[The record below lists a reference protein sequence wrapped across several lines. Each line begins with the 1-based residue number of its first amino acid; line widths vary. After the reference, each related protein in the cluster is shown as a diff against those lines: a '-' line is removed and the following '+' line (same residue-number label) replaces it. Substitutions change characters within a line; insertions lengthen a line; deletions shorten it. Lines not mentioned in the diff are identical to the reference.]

1 MDRFQVF
8 LLVVLSTFVA
18 AFLYTLK
25 PYQDNTNNVTS
36 QETNTYLEVFNKKT
50 EIVLTGDIML
60 GRSVNIESL
69 DKQNDPRYP
78 FLKVADVL
86 QSADLVFGNLETP
99 IIDNCPRIEHGF
111 TFCADPRMIEGLTYA
126 GVDIVS
132 LANNH
137 TTNFGS
143 DGLAQTK
150 NLLSQ
155 NGLNYVGTGDL
166 VIKEIKG
173 VKYGFLGFDF
183 TVNTPIQKNWD
194 LVSNS
199 NPLVD
204 ILIVGVHWGEEYKDT
219 ANANQQVWAKNLVD
233 LGADVVVGHHPHWVQ
248 NSEEIEG
255 KPVYYSLGNFVFDQM
270 WSEETKKG
278 LLVKLTFEN
287 GELIKEEL
295 LPTYIKE
302 WGQPEFVTVIQ

>member
-8 LLVVLSTFVA
+8 LLVVLSAFIA
-18 AFLYTLK
+18 AFLYTYRPLQK
-25 PYQDNTNNVTS
+25 NPNNSTL
-36 QETNTYLEVFNKKT
+36 QETNTFLEVFNKKT
-50 EIVLTGDIML
+50 EIILTGDIML

-69 DKQNDPRYP
+69 EKQNDPKYP

-86 QSADLVFGNLETP
+86 RNADLVFGNLETP
-99 IIDNCPRIEHGF
+99 IIANCPRLEHGF
-111 TFCADPRMIEGLTYA
+111 VFCADLRMVEGLTFS
-126 GVDIVS
+126 GVDIIS

-137 TTNFGS
+137 TTNFGT
-143 DGLAQTK
+143 DGLTQTED
-150 NLLSQ
+150 LLTQ
-155 NGLNYVGTGDL
+155 NGLDYVGLGNL

-183 TVNTPIQKNWD
+183 TVLPPIQKDWD
-194 LVSNS
+194 LVKDSD
-199 NPLVD
+199 LRVD
-204 ILIVGVHWGEEYKDT
+204 VLIVGVHWGEEYKDL
-219 ANANQQVWAKNLVD
+219 ANINQKAWAKKLVE

-248 NSEEIEG
+248 NTETING

-287 GELIKEEL
+287 GELAKQEL
-295 LPTYIKE
+295 LPTYIKA
-302 WGQPEFVTVIQ
+302 WGQPELVTVTE